1 MKMTKNTKMALIAV
15 GVAALAYFLYK
26 RKKDKD
32 EQTPPL
38 GTGGSA
44 QVAANPTMTTR
55 PMIIGEV
62 S

>member
-15 GVAALAYFLYK
+15 GIAAVAFFLYK

-32 EQTPPL
+32 EKTPPL
-38 GTGGSA
+38 GTGGA
-44 QVAANPTMTTR
+44 GQVASNPNMQLK

>member
-15 GVAALAYFLYK
+15 GIAAVAYFIYK

-32 EQTPPL
+32 EEVPTL
-38 GTGGSA
+38 GTGGA
-44 QVAANPTMTTR
+44 GQVAANPSMTTR